1 VPFDLLAKSD
11 RPRLLADRLAELA
24 ITPVDAATLEA
35 HKQEQLR
42 RFTPT
47 FWHQHHAWLPVGL
60 IGSIGCM
67 AVSGGGAHAML
78 SPTSPLPSYLTL
90 MWLGVFALLIAFGVF
105 RAHGGARWEE
115 RWLPAAG
122 LDDHDIPQ
130 PITRLATSLSRELP
144 GSILIIGELLQEAV
158 VLDPYLLLDHAGEQ
172 VCLGIWDGDRIIA
185 CARRPFDPD

>member
-1 VPFDLLAKSD
+1 MPFDLLAKSD

-105 RAHGGARWEE
+105 RAWRRAAGGALE
-115 RWLPAAG
+115 AG
-122 LDDHDIPQ
+122 LDDHRDIPP
-130 PITRLATSLSRELP
+130 PITRLASLAASCP
-144 GSILIIGELLQEAV
+144 APS
-158 VLDPYLLLDHAGEQ
+158 
-172 VCLGIWDGDRIIA
+172 
-185 CARRPFDPD
+185 